1 MTRPTRW
8 SRGSRGN
15 GGTVTRRRG
24 GVQRG
29 VVLVPLALRAAPVS
43 VVSLVHHGHVGGRP
57 ERRALARGAPPRV
70 DPRDRVRARL
80 LARLRGA
87 RRVVQRRRP
96 VPARLSRPHSARR
109 RRPHRD
115 LRALHRWRLPARHL
129 RSHGAVADQR
139 EAGRLSGY
147 AARRRHLRDRVDA
160 VRGADPRRHS
170 LARRHRRD
178 GVARRGAAGRLL
190 GGPGVAVPA
199 LGHRAGIV
207 LEVLQAL
214 SAVHSDRRA
223 RRGRP
228 ARRRRRA
235 RHHQQVHLVE
245 RVADLADSRVA
256 AEAAVTAVAW
266 RFTSAFLGPP
276 LDRSTVLNVAARA
289 EGHPDNV
296 AAALLGGLTV
306 SAGGGDGAIAVA
318 LPVPSDLHWVTLI
331 PEITS
336 ATSEARAV
344 LPSSVPRED
353 AVFNVLR
360 VALLLA
366 ALQTR
371 RVDVL
376 GTALD
381 DRLHQPYRVRLFPW
395 LPSVA
400 DAARKA
406 GALGCV
412 LSGAGP
418 ALLAVVAGTE
428 GEASAVARAME
439 EALARAGITG
449 AANALA
455 VDREGAV
462 SVKLGGPP

>member
-1 MTRPTRW
+1 VKVHVR
-8 SRGSRGN
+8 
-15 GGTVTRRRG
+15 
-24 GVQRG
+24 
-29 VVLVPLALRAAPVS
+29 VPASSANLGPGFDSLGLAL
-43 VVSLVHHGHVGGRP
+43 
-57 ERRALARGAPPRV
+57 ALYNEVTAEEADGVRV
-70 DPRDRVRARL
+70 
-80 LARLRGA
+80 
-87 RRVVQRRRP
+87 
-96 VPARLSRPHSARR
+96 
-109 RRPHRD
+109 
-115 LRALHRWRLPARHL
+115 
-129 RSHGAVADQR
+129 AV
-139 EAGRLSGY
+139 EGEGAGRL
-147 AARRRHLRDRVDA
+147 AANERNV
-160 VRGADPRRHS
+160 
-170 LARRHRRD
+170 
-178 GVARRGAAGRLL
+178 VARGVSAAYDAAGRRFPGCALTCVNRIPLSRGLGSSAAAWVGGLVAGNALL
-190 GGPGVAVPA
+190 G
-199 LGHRAGIV
+199 
-207 LEVLQAL
+207 
-214 SAVHSDRRA
+214 S
-223 RRGRP
+223 
-228 ARRRRRA
+228 
-235 RHHQQVHLVE
+235 
-245 RVADLADSRVA
+245 
-256 AEAAVTAVAW
+256 
-266 RFTSAFLGPP
+266 P
-276 LDRSTVLNVAARA
+276 LDRSTVLTLAARA

-318 LPVPSDLHWVTLI
+318 LPVPSDLRWVTLI

-353 AVFNVLR
+353 AVFNVQR

-439 EALARAGITG
+439 EALARAGIAGT
-449 AANALA
+449 ANALA
-455 VDREGAV
+455 VDQQGAV